1 MKTIRLET
9 VFRLYKISGISALKS
24 SRKSP
29 ENVKSIQ
36 DSVEKFRENV
46 ISLVLRGILG
56 DFSSHL
62 STTAP
67 EKCSPEWLVFHI
79 FHRSYPM
86 IYVFTDRY
94 NRSLQAAGRSFSN
107 H

>member
-36 DSVEKFRENV
+36 DSVEKFPFWN
-46 ISLVLRGILG
+46 ISRKRDQPCITRDPGRFFITLIHNRPGKMLSGVVGFPHIPQKL
-56 DFSSHL
+56 SHDL
-62 STTAP
+62 
-67 EKCSPEWLVFHI
+67 CFY
-79 FHRSYPM
+79 R
-86 IYVFTDRY
+86 
-94 NRSLQAAGRSFSN
+94 
-107 H
+107 